1 MGIERLSLQIH
12 RRPVTGHWPQFSRL
26 SPLSLLLPRALLLF
40 ARARAIGLSNS
51 SSPASWGTAPPAE
64 DWLRSRPA
72 GSVSDDLTIGGKE
85 FCVDSSLASFGAFS
99 GARHSFC
106 VGSPRSGSPSPQSP
120 DATRRSPLPPDSLPT
135 AGVRRGAWSVERGAL
150 SPSHWLRFRPSGS
163 VADDSTSSGD
173 ELFVNSGLASFC
185 TFCGARHSSCVGSP
199 LPPDSLTTD
208 HYSCATGHSGFTRHC
223 HPPSGI

>member
-12 RRPVTGHWPQFSRL
+12 RRPVTGHWPLFSRL

-72 GSVSDDLTIGGKE
+72 GSVSDDLTIGGNE
-85 FCVDSSLASFGAFS
+85 FCVDSSLASFGAFT
-99 GARHSFC
+99 GARHSSC
-106 VGSPRSGSPSPQSP
+106 VGSLRSGSPSPQSP

-135 AGVRRGAWSVERGAL
+135 VGVRRGAWSVGRY
-150 SPSHWLRFRPSGS
+150 
-163 VADDSTSSGD
+163 
-173 ELFVNSGLASFC
+173 
-185 TFCGARHSSCVGSP
+185 
-199 LPPDSLTTD
+199 LPPIGFVL
-208 HYSCATGHSGFTRHC
+208 HVLRRPALLLRRLAT
-223 HPPSGI
+223 PS